1 MLTLTHPF
9 TVVDVPQRSTAWFQA
24 RLGRLT
30 GSKAGAM
37 LAVRQDKEEAAA
49 RRDLRVQLVVERLTG
64 KPQDDGYVSPEM
76 RRALEVEPL
85 AVAAYEALTR
95 HVVQRSGFLTHDTLP
110 VGCSLDG
117 HLGDFAGILEIKCP
131 KSATHLRYLEA
142 GTVPP
147 EHLPQIVHN
156 LWVSGAAWCDFLS
169 FDDRFPPHLQTVL
182 VRYLRNEQEIAL
194 YTLAVAAFLDE
205 VGEEVEALAERDTPE
220 AA

>member
-1 MLTLTHPF
+1 MSLTLTHPF
-9 TVVDVPQRSTAWFQA
+9 TVVDTPQRSVAWFEA

-37 LAVRQDKEEAAA
+37 LATRLDKEEAAA
-49 RRDLRVQLVVERLTG
+49 RRDLRAQLVVERLTG
-64 KPQDDGYVSPEM
+64 QVQEDGYVSPEM
-76 RRALEVEPL
+76 RRAIGVEPL
-85 AVAAYEALTR
+85 AVAAYEALTG
-95 HVVQRSGFLTHDTLP
+95 HVVQRTGFLSHDALP

-131 KSATHLRYLEA
+131 KSATHLTYLHA

-147 EHLPQIVHN
+147 AYLPQIVHN

-182 VRYLRNEQEIAL
+182 VRYHRNDQEIAL
-194 YTLAVAAFLDE
+194 YTLAVARFLDE
-205 VGEEVEALAERDTPE
+205 VGEEVAALDALK
-220 AA
+220 AVA